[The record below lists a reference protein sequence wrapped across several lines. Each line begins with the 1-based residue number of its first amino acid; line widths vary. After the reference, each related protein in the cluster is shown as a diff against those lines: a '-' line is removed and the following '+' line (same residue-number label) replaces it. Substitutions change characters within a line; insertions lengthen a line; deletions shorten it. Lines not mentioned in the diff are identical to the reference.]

1 MIKIA
6 FCDDDMEVL
15 HQMNELLDRY
25 RVERNED
32 ITYAAFQS
40 PFELLTEIEK
50 GIRPDIL
57 FLDVVMPGQNGMDV
71 AKEIRQYDTNMKI
84 IFLTSSPEFAVESYS
99 VGAYFYQLKPIWE
112 ESFFRLMDAVLSG
125 ACTKAVIADCALLV
139 TAGTVGRLVLLGTS
153 GVLSHKG
160 AYGALFRV
168 RCMVTEHLAK
178 VSLGALDE
186 RSTGAVKTVLNED
199 IEKLELFLAHNLPE
213 FVAYLTGPVV
223 IFLYLLSVNAPL
235 ALVSLIPLPL
245 AGIVMAVIFQRM
257 KGVLSDV
264 NRSLVGF
271 NSVMIEYISGM
282 RLIKAY
288 NMGRLAAPSRSFPM
302 PLRRRTGSGTWSH
315 TRRLRPMPPFC
326 CWWSAEWC

>member
-112 ESFFRLMDAVLSG
+112 ESFFRLMDAVLAECEKKKKNSLILRSKDG
-125 ACTKAVIADCALLV
+125 ITRIDLQQLEYCEVLGRKLL
-139 TAGTVGRLVLLGTS
+139 
-153 GVLSHKG
+153 
-160 AYGALFRV
+160 F
-168 RCMVTEHLAK
+168 HLE
-178 VSLGALDE
+178 D
-186 RSTGAVKTVLNED
+186 GAV
-199 IEKLELFLAHNLPE
+199 LESA
-213 FVAYLTGPVV
+213 G
-223 IFLYLLSVNAPL
+223 
-235 ALVSLIPLPL
+235 SLDDL
-245 AGIVMAVIFQRM
+245 AGQLMQYSNFFRPHRSF
-257 KGVLSDV
+257 LV
-264 NRSLVGF
+264 N
-271 NSVMIEYISGM
+271 MEYIQNIS
-282 RLIKAY
+282 
-288 NMGRLAAPSRSFPM
+288 SRSIKM
-302 PLRRRTGSGTWSH
+302 VND
-315 TRRLRPMPPFC
+315 
-326 CWWSAEWC
+326 AEIPIPHGKCSEMKNTYMEYAFNGEQAVL

>member
-25 RVERNED
+25 RVEWNED

-112 ESFFRLMDAVLSG
+112 ESFFRLMDAVLAECEKKKKNSLILRSKDG
-125 ACTKAVIADCALLV
+125 ITRINLQQLEYCEVLGRKLL
-139 TAGTVGRLVLLGTS
+139 
-153 GVLSHKG
+153 
-160 AYGALFRV
+160 F
-168 RCMVTEHLAK
+168 HL
-178 VSLGALDE
+178 E
-186 RSTGAVKTVLNED
+186 NGAV
-199 IEKLELFLAHNLPE
+199 LESA
-213 FVAYLTGPVV
+213 G
-223 IFLYLLSVNAPL
+223 
-235 ALVSLIPLPL
+235 SLDDL
-245 AGIVMAVIFQRM
+245 AGQLIQYSNFFRPHRSF
-257 KGVLSDV
+257 LV
-264 NRSLVGF
+264 N
-271 NSVMIEYISGM
+271 MEYIQNIS
-282 RLIKAY
+282 
-288 NMGRLAAPSRSFPM
+288 SRSIKM
-302 PLRRRTGSGTWSH
+302 VND
-315 TRRLRPMPPFC
+315 
-326 CWWSAEWC
+326 AEIPIPHGKCSEIKNTYMEYAFNGEQAVL

>member
-15 HQMNELLDRY
+15 HQMNELIDRY

-112 ESFFRLMDAVLSG
+112 ESFFRLMDAVLAECEKKKKNSLILRSKDG
-125 ACTKAVIADCALLV
+125 ITRIDLQQLEYCEVLGRKLL
-139 TAGTVGRLVLLGTS
+139 
-153 GVLSHKG
+153 
-160 AYGALFRV
+160 F
-168 RCMVTEHLAK
+168 HL
-178 VSLGALDE
+178 E
-186 RSTGAVKTVLNED
+186 NGAV
-199 IEKLELFLAHNLPE
+199 LESA
-213 FVAYLTGPVV
+213 G
-223 IFLYLLSVNAPL
+223 
-235 ALVSLIPLPL
+235 SLDDL
-245 AGIVMAVIFQRM
+245 AGQLMQYSNFFRPHRSF
-257 KGVLSDV
+257 LV
-264 NRSLVGF
+264 N
-271 NSVMIEYISGM
+271 MEYIQNIS
-282 RLIKAY
+282 
-288 NMGRLAAPSRSFPM
+288 SRSIKM
-302 PLRRRTGSGTWSH
+302 VND
-315 TRRLRPMPPFC
+315 
-326 CWWSAEWC
+326 AEIPIPHGKCSEIKNTYMEYAFNGEQAVL

>member
-6 FCDDDMEVL
+6 FCDNDMEVL

-112 ESFFRLMDAVLSG
+112 ESFFRLMDAVLAECEKKKKNSLILRSKDGITRIDLQQLEYCEVLGRKLLFHLENG
-125 ACTKAVIADCALLV
+125 AVLEGAGSLDDLAGQLMQYCNFFRPHRSFLVNMEYIQNISSRSIKMVNDAVIPIPHGKCSEIKNTYMEYAFNGEQA
-139 TAGTVGRLVLLGTS
+139 VL
-153 GVLSHKG
+153 
-160 AYGALFRV
+160 
-168 RCMVTEHLAK
+168 
-178 VSLGALDE
+178 
-186 RSTGAVKTVLNED
+186 
-199 IEKLELFLAHNLPE
+199 
-213 FVAYLTGPVV
+213 
-223 IFLYLLSVNAPL
+223 
-235 ALVSLIPLPL
+235 
-245 AGIVMAVIFQRM
+245 
-257 KGVLSDV
+257 
-264 NRSLVGF
+264 
-271 NSVMIEYISGM
+271 
-282 RLIKAY
+282 
-288 NMGRLAAPSRSFPM
+288 
-302 PLRRRTGSGTWSH
+302 
-315 TRRLRPMPPFC
+315 
-326 CWWSAEWC
+326 

>member
-25 RVERNED
+25 RAERNED

-112 ESFFRLMDAVLSG
+112 ESFFRLMDAVLAECEKKKKNSLILRSKDG
-125 ACTKAVIADCALLV
+125 ITRIDLQQLEYCEVLGRKLL
-139 TAGTVGRLVLLGTS
+139 
-153 GVLSHKG
+153 
-160 AYGALFRV
+160 F
-168 RCMVTEHLAK
+168 HL
-178 VSLGALDE
+178 E
-186 RSTGAVKTVLNED
+186 NGAV
-199 IEKLELFLAHNLPE
+199 LESA
-213 FVAYLTGPVV
+213 G
-223 IFLYLLSVNAPL
+223 
-235 ALVSLIPLPL
+235 SLDDL
-245 AGIVMAVIFQRM
+245 AGQLMQYSNFFRPHRSF
-257 KGVLSDV
+257 LV
-264 NRSLVGF
+264 N
-271 NSVMIEYISGM
+271 MEYIQNIS
-282 RLIKAY
+282 
-288 NMGRLAAPSRSFPM
+288 SRSIKM
-302 PLRRRTGSGTWSH
+302 VND
-315 TRRLRPMPPFC
+315 
-326 CWWSAEWC
+326 AEIPIPHGKCSEIKNTYMEYAFNGEQAVL

>member
-112 ESFFRLMDAVLSG
+112 ESFFRLMDAVL
-125 ACTKAVIADCALLV
+125 
-139 TAGTVGRLVLLGTS
+139 GRK
-153 GVLSHKG
+153 H
-160 AYGALFRV
+160 LF
-168 RCMVTEHLAK
+168 HL
-178 VSLGALDE
+178 E
-186 RSTGAVKTVLNED
+186 NGAV
-199 IEKLELFLAHNLPE
+199 LESA
-213 FVAYLTGPVV
+213 G
-223 IFLYLLSVNAPL
+223 
-235 ALVSLIPLPL
+235 SLDDL
-245 AGIVMAVIFQRM
+245 AGQLMQYSNFFRPHRSF
-257 KGVLSDV
+257 LV
-264 NRSLVGF
+264 N
-271 NSVMIEYISGM
+271 MEYIQNIS
-282 RLIKAY
+282 
-288 NMGRLAAPSRSFPM
+288 SRSIKM
-302 PLRRRTGSGTWSH
+302 VND
-315 TRRLRPMPPFC
+315 
-326 CWWSAEWC
+326 AEIPIPHGKCSEIKNTYMEYAFNGEQAVL

>member
-15 HQMNELLDRY
+15 HQMNELIDRY

-112 ESFFRLMDAVLSG
+112 ESFFRLMDAVLVECEKKKKNSLILRSKDG
-125 ACTKAVIADCALLV
+125 ITRIDLQQLEYCEVLGRKLL
-139 TAGTVGRLVLLGTS
+139 
-153 GVLSHKG
+153 
-160 AYGALFRV
+160 F
-168 RCMVTEHLAK
+168 HL
-178 VSLGALDE
+178 E
-186 RSTGAVKTVLNED
+186 NGAV
-199 IEKLELFLAHNLPE
+199 LESA
-213 FVAYLTGPVV
+213 G
-223 IFLYLLSVNAPL
+223 
-235 ALVSLIPLPL
+235 SLDDL
-245 AGIVMAVIFQRM
+245 AGQLMQYSNFFRPHRSF
-257 KGVLSDV
+257 LV
-264 NRSLVGF
+264 N
-271 NSVMIEYISGM
+271 MEYIQNIS
-282 RLIKAY
+282 
-288 NMGRLAAPSRSFPM
+288 SRSIKM
-302 PLRRRTGSGTWSH
+302 VND
-315 TRRLRPMPPFC
+315 
-326 CWWSAEWC
+326 AEIPIPHGKCSEIKNTYMEYAFNGEQAVL

>member
-25 RVERNED
+25 WVERNED

-112 ESFFRLMDAVLSG
+112 ESFFRLMDAVLAECEKKKKNSLIMRSKDG
-125 ACTKAVIADCALLV
+125 ITRIDLQQLEYCEVLGRKLL
-139 TAGTVGRLVLLGTS
+139 
-153 GVLSHKG
+153 
-160 AYGALFRV
+160 F
-168 RCMVTEHLAK
+168 HLQN
-178 VSLGALDE
+178 
-186 RSTGAVKTVLNED
+186 GAVMES
-199 IEKLELFLAHNLPE
+199 A
-213 FVAYLTGPVV
+213 G
-223 IFLYLLSVNAPL
+223 
-235 ALVSLIPLPL
+235 SLDDL
-245 AGIVMAVIFQRM
+245 AGQLMQYSNFFRPHRSF
-257 KGVLSDV
+257 LV
-264 NRSLVGF
+264 N
-271 NSVMIEYISGM
+271 MEYIQNIS
-282 RLIKAY
+282 
-288 NMGRLAAPSRSFPM
+288 SRSIKM
-302 PLRRRTGSGTWSH
+302 VND
-315 TRRLRPMPPFC
+315 
-326 CWWSAEWC
+326 AEIPIPHGKCSEIKNTYMEYAFNGEQAVL

>member
-112 ESFFRLMDAVLSG
+112 ESFFRLMDAVLAECEKKKKNSLILRSKDG
-125 ACTKAVIADCALLV
+125 ITRIDLQQLEYCEVLGRKLL
-139 TAGTVGRLVLLGTS
+139 
-153 GVLSHKG
+153 
-160 AYGALFRV
+160 F
-168 RCMVTEHLAK
+168 HL
-178 VSLGALDE
+178 E
-186 RSTGAVKTVLNED
+186 NGAV
-199 IEKLELFLAHNLPE
+199 LESAW
-213 FVAYLTGPVV
+213 
-223 IFLYLLSVNAPL
+223 
-235 ALVSLIPLPL
+235 SLDDL
-245 AGIVMAVIFQRM
+245 AGQLMQYSNFFRPHRSF
-257 KGVLSDV
+257 LV
-264 NRSLVGF
+264 N
-271 NSVMIEYISGM
+271 MEYIQNIS
-282 RLIKAY
+282 
-288 NMGRLAAPSRSFPM
+288 SRSIKM
-302 PLRRRTGSGTWSH
+302 VND
-315 TRRLRPMPPFC
+315 
-326 CWWSAEWC
+326 AEIPIPHGKCSEIKNTYMEYAFNGEQAVL

>member
-57 FLDVVMPGQNGMDV
+57 FLNVVMPGQNGMDV

-112 ESFFRLMDAVLSG
+112 ESFFRLMDAVLAECEKKKKNSLILRSKDG
-125 ACTKAVIADCALLV
+125 ITRIDLQQLEYCEVLGRKLL
-139 TAGTVGRLVLLGTS
+139 
-153 GVLSHKG
+153 
-160 AYGALFRV
+160 F
-168 RCMVTEHLAK
+168 HL
-178 VSLGALDE
+178 E
-186 RSTGAVKTVLNED
+186 NGAV
-199 IEKLELFLAHNLPE
+199 LESA
-213 FVAYLTGPVV
+213 G
-223 IFLYLLSVNAPL
+223 
-235 ALVSLIPLPL
+235 SLDDL
-245 AGIVMAVIFQRM
+245 AGQLMQHSNFFRPHRSF
-257 KGVLSDV
+257 LV
-264 NRSLVGF
+264 N
-271 NSVMIEYISGM
+271 MEYIQNIS
-282 RLIKAY
+282 
-288 NMGRLAAPSRSFPM
+288 SRSIKM
-302 PLRRRTGSGTWSH
+302 VND
-315 TRRLRPMPPFC
+315 
-326 CWWSAEWC
+326 AEIPIPHGKCSEIKNTYMEYAFNGEQAVL

>member
-112 ESFFRLMDAVLSG
+112 ESFFRLMDAVLAECVKKKKNSLILRSKDG
-125 ACTKAVIADCALLV
+125 ITRIDLQQLEYCEVLGRKLL
-139 TAGTVGRLVLLGTS
+139 
-153 GVLSHKG
+153 
-160 AYGALFRV
+160 F
-168 RCMVTEHLAK
+168 HL
-178 VSLGALDE
+178 E
-186 RSTGAVKTVLNED
+186 NGAV
-199 IEKLELFLAHNLPE
+199 LESA
-213 FVAYLTGPVV
+213 G
-223 IFLYLLSVNAPL
+223 
-235 ALVSLIPLPL
+235 SLDDL
-245 AGIVMAVIFQRM
+245 AGQLMQYSNFFRPHRSF
-257 KGVLSDV
+257 LV
-264 NRSLVGF
+264 N
-271 NSVMIEYISGM
+271 MEYIQNIS
-282 RLIKAY
+282 
-288 NMGRLAAPSRSFPM
+288 SRSIKM
-302 PLRRRTGSGTWSH
+302 VND
-315 TRRLRPMPPFC
+315 
-326 CWWSAEWC
+326 AEIPIPHGKCSEIKNTYMEYAFNGEQAVL

>member
-32 ITYAAFQS
+32 IIYAAFQS

-112 ESFFRLMDAVLSG
+112 ESFFRLMDAVLAECEKKKKNSLILRSKDG
-125 ACTKAVIADCALLV
+125 ITRIDLQQLEYCEVLGRKLL
-139 TAGTVGRLVLLGTS
+139 
-153 GVLSHKG
+153 
-160 AYGALFRV
+160 F
-168 RCMVTEHLAK
+168 HL
-178 VSLGALDE
+178 E
-186 RSTGAVKTVLNED
+186 NGAV
-199 IEKLELFLAHNLPE
+199 LESA
-213 FVAYLTGPVV
+213 G
-223 IFLYLLSVNAPL
+223 
-235 ALVSLIPLPL
+235 SLDDL
-245 AGIVMAVIFQRM
+245 AGQLMQYSNFFRPHRSF
-257 KGVLSDV
+257 LV
-264 NRSLVGF
+264 N
-271 NSVMIEYISGM
+271 MEYIQNIS
-282 RLIKAY
+282 
-288 NMGRLAAPSRSFPM
+288 SRSIKM
-302 PLRRRTGSGTWSH
+302 VND
-315 TRRLRPMPPFC
+315 
-326 CWWSAEWC
+326 AEIPIPHGKCSEIKNTYMEYAFNGEQAVL

>member
-84 IFLTSSPEFAVESYS
+84 IFLTSYPEFAVESYS

-112 ESFFRLMDAVLSG
+112 ESFFRLMDAVLAECEKKKKNSLILRSKDG
-125 ACTKAVIADCALLV
+125 ITRIDLQQLEYCEVLGRKLL
-139 TAGTVGRLVLLGTS
+139 
-153 GVLSHKG
+153 
-160 AYGALFRV
+160 F
-168 RCMVTEHLAK
+168 HL
-178 VSLGALDE
+178 E
-186 RSTGAVKTVLNED
+186 NGAV
-199 IEKLELFLAHNLPE
+199 LESA
-213 FVAYLTGPVV
+213 G
-223 IFLYLLSVNAPL
+223 
-235 ALVSLIPLPL
+235 SLDDL
-245 AGIVMAVIFQRM
+245 AGQLMQYSNFFRPHRSF
-257 KGVLSDV
+257 LV
-264 NRSLVGF
+264 N
-271 NSVMIEYISGM
+271 MEYIQNIS
-282 RLIKAY
+282 
-288 NMGRLAAPSRSFPM
+288 SRSIKM
-302 PLRRRTGSGTWSH
+302 VND
-315 TRRLRPMPPFC
+315 
-326 CWWSAEWC
+326 AEIPIPHGKCSEIKNTYMEYAFNGEQAVL

>member
-50 GIRPDIL
+50 GIRQDIL

-112 ESFFRLMDAVLSG
+112 ESFFRLMDAVLAECEKKKKNSLILRSKDG
-125 ACTKAVIADCALLV
+125 ITRIDLQQLEYCEVLGRKLL
-139 TAGTVGRLVLLGTS
+139 
-153 GVLSHKG
+153 
-160 AYGALFRV
+160 F
-168 RCMVTEHLAK
+168 HL
-178 VSLGALDE
+178 E
-186 RSTGAVKTVLNED
+186 NGAV
-199 IEKLELFLAHNLPE
+199 LESA
-213 FVAYLTGPVV
+213 G
-223 IFLYLLSVNAPL
+223 
-235 ALVSLIPLPL
+235 SLDDL
-245 AGIVMAVIFQRM
+245 AGQLIQYSNFFRPHRSF
-257 KGVLSDV
+257 LV
-264 NRSLVGF
+264 N
-271 NSVMIEYISGM
+271 MEYIQNIS
-282 RLIKAY
+282 
-288 NMGRLAAPSRSFPM
+288 SRSIKM
-302 PLRRRTGSGTWSH
+302 VND
-315 TRRLRPMPPFC
+315 
-326 CWWSAEWC
+326 AEIPIPHGKCSEIKNSYMEYAFNGEQAVL

>member
-112 ESFFRLMDAVLSG
+112 ESFFRLMDSVLSECEKKKKNSLILRSKDGITRIDLQQLEYCEVLGRKLLFHLENGAVLEG
-125 ACTKAVIADCALLV
+125 A
-139 TAGTVGRLVLLGTS
+139 G
-153 GVLSHKG
+153 
-160 AYGALFRV
+160 
-168 RCMVTEHLAK
+168 
-178 VSLGALDE
+178 SLD
-186 RSTGAVKTVLNED
+186 D
-199 IEKLELFLAHNLPE
+199 
-213 FVAYLTGPVV
+213 
-223 IFLYLLSVNAPL
+223 
-235 ALVSLIPLPL
+235 L
-245 AGIVMAVIFQRM
+245 AGQLMQYCNFFRPHRSF
-257 KGVLSDV
+257 LV
-264 NRSLVGF
+264 N
-271 NSVMIEYISGM
+271 MEYIQNIS
-282 RLIKAY
+282 
-288 NMGRLAAPSRSFPM
+288 SRSIKM
-302 PLRRRTGSGTWSH
+302 VND
-315 TRRLRPMPPFC
+315 
-326 CWWSAEWC
+326 AEIPIPHGKCSEIKNTYMEYAFNGEQAVL

>member
-6 FCDDDMEVL
+6 FCDDEMEVL

-112 ESFFRLMDAVLSG
+112 ESFFRLMDSVLAECEKKKKNSLILRSKDGITKIDLQQLEYCEVLGRKLLFHLENGAVLES
-125 ACTKAVIADCALLV
+125 
-139 TAGTVGRLVLLGTS
+139 AG
-153 GVLSHKG
+153 
-160 AYGALFRV
+160 
-168 RCMVTEHLAK
+168 
-178 VSLGALDE
+178 SLD
-186 RSTGAVKTVLNED
+186 D
-199 IEKLELFLAHNLPE
+199 
-213 FVAYLTGPVV
+213 
-223 IFLYLLSVNAPL
+223 
-235 ALVSLIPLPL
+235 L
-245 AGIVMAVIFQRM
+245 AGQLMQYSNFFRPHRSF
-257 KGVLSDV
+257 LV
-264 NRSLVGF
+264 N
-271 NSVMIEYISGM
+271 MEYIQNIS
-282 RLIKAY
+282 
-288 NMGRLAAPSRSFPM
+288 SRSIKM
-302 PLRRRTGSGTWSH
+302 VND
-315 TRRLRPMPPFC
+315 
-326 CWWSAEWC
+326 AEIPIPHGKCSEIKNTYMEYAFNGEQAVL

>member
-112 ESFFRLMDAVLSG
+112 ESFFRLMDAVLAECEKKKKNSLILRSKDGITRIDLQQLEYCEVLGRKLLFHLENG
-125 ACTKAVIADCALLV
+125 A
-139 TAGTVGRLVLLGTS
+139 VL
-153 GVLSHKG
+153 
-160 AYGALFRV
+160 
-168 RCMVTEHLAK
+168 E
-178 VSLGALDE
+178 
-186 RSTGAVKTVLNED
+186 STG
-199 IEKLELFLAHNLPE
+199 
-213 FVAYLTGPVV
+213 
-223 IFLYLLSVNAPL
+223 
-235 ALVSLIPLPL
+235 SLDDL
-245 AGIVMAVIFQRM
+245 AGQLMQYSNFFRPHRSF
-257 KGVLSDV
+257 LV
-264 NRSLVGF
+264 N
-271 NSVMIEYISGM
+271 MEYIQNIS
-282 RLIKAY
+282 
-288 NMGRLAAPSRSFPM
+288 SRSIKM
-302 PLRRRTGSGTWSH
+302 VND
-315 TRRLRPMPPFC
+315 
-326 CWWSAEWC
+326 AEIPIPHGKCSEIKNTYMEYAFNGEQAVL

>member
-112 ESFFRLMDAVLSG
+112 ESFFRLMDAVLAECEKKKKNSLILRSKDG
-125 ACTKAVIADCALLV
+125 ITRIDLQQLEYCEVLGRKLL
-139 TAGTVGRLVLLGTS
+139 
-153 GVLSHKG
+153 
-160 AYGALFRV
+160 F
-168 RCMVTEHLAK
+168 HLE
-178 VSLGALDE
+178 D
-186 RSTGAVKTVLNED
+186 GAV
-199 IEKLELFLAHNLPE
+199 LESA
-213 FVAYLTGPVV
+213 G
-223 IFLYLLSVNAPL
+223 
-235 ALVSLIPLPL
+235 SLDDL
-245 AGIVMAVIFQRM
+245 AGQLMQYSNFFRPHRSF
-257 KGVLSDV
+257 LV
-264 NRSLVGF
+264 N
-271 NSVMIEYISGM
+271 MEYIQNIS
-282 RLIKAY
+282 
-288 NMGRLAAPSRSFPM
+288 SRSIKM
-302 PLRRRTGSGTWSH
+302 VND
-315 TRRLRPMPPFC
+315 
-326 CWWSAEWC
+326 AEIPIPHGKCSEVKNTYMEYAFNGEQAVL

>member
-15 HQMNELLDRY
+15 HQINELLDRY

-112 ESFFRLMDAVLSG
+112 ESFFRLMDAVLAECEKKKKNSLILRSKDG
-125 ACTKAVIADCALLV
+125 ITRIDLQQLEYCEVLGRKLL
-139 TAGTVGRLVLLGTS
+139 
-153 GVLSHKG
+153 
-160 AYGALFRV
+160 F
-168 RCMVTEHLAK
+168 HL
-178 VSLGALDE
+178 E
-186 RSTGAVKTVLNED
+186 NGAV
-199 IEKLELFLAHNLPE
+199 LESA
-213 FVAYLTGPVV
+213 G
-223 IFLYLLSVNAPL
+223 
-235 ALVSLIPLPL
+235 SLDDL
-245 AGIVMAVIFQRM
+245 AGQLMQHSNFFRPHRSF
-257 KGVLSDV
+257 LV
-264 NRSLVGF
+264 N
-271 NSVMIEYISGM
+271 MEYIQNIS
-282 RLIKAY
+282 
-288 NMGRLAAPSRSFPM
+288 SRSIKM
-302 PLRRRTGSGTWSH
+302 VND
-315 TRRLRPMPPFC
+315 
-326 CWWSAEWC
+326 AEIQIPHGKCSEIKNTYMEYAFNGEQAVL

>member
-1 MIKIA
+1 MIKIE

-112 ESFFRLMDAVLSG
+112 ESFFRLMDAVLAECEKKKKNSLILRSKDG
-125 ACTKAVIADCALLV
+125 ITRIDLQQLEYCEVLGRKLL
-139 TAGTVGRLVLLGTS
+139 
-153 GVLSHKG
+153 
-160 AYGALFRV
+160 F
-168 RCMVTEHLAK
+168 HL
-178 VSLGALDE
+178 E
-186 RSTGAVKTVLNED
+186 NGAV
-199 IEKLELFLAHNLPE
+199 LESA
-213 FVAYLTGPVV
+213 G
-223 IFLYLLSVNAPL
+223 
-235 ALVSLIPLPL
+235 SLDDL
-245 AGIVMAVIFQRM
+245 AGQLMQYSNFFRPHRSF
-257 KGVLSDV
+257 LV
-264 NRSLVGF
+264 N
-271 NSVMIEYISGM
+271 MEYIQNIS
-282 RLIKAY
+282 
-288 NMGRLAAPSRSFPM
+288 SRSIKM
-302 PLRRRTGSGTWSH
+302 VND
-315 TRRLRPMPPFC
+315 
-326 CWWSAEWC
+326 AEIPIPHGKCSEIKNIYMEYAFNGEQAVL

>member
-84 IFLTSSPEFAVESYS
+84 IFLTSSPEFAVESYT

-112 ESFFRLMDAVLSG
+112 ESFFRLMDSVLSECEKKKKNSLILRSKDGITRIDLQQLEYCEVLGRKLLFHLENGAVLEG
-125 ACTKAVIADCALLV
+125 AGSLDDLVGQLMQYSNFFRPHRSFLVNMEYIQNISSRSIKMVNDAVIPIPHGKCSEIKNTYMEYAFNGEQA
-139 TAGTVGRLVLLGTS
+139 VL
-153 GVLSHKG
+153 
-160 AYGALFRV
+160 
-168 RCMVTEHLAK
+168 
-178 VSLGALDE
+178 
-186 RSTGAVKTVLNED
+186 
-199 IEKLELFLAHNLPE
+199 
-213 FVAYLTGPVV
+213 
-223 IFLYLLSVNAPL
+223 
-235 ALVSLIPLPL
+235 
-245 AGIVMAVIFQRM
+245 
-257 KGVLSDV
+257 
-264 NRSLVGF
+264 
-271 NSVMIEYISGM
+271 
-282 RLIKAY
+282 
-288 NMGRLAAPSRSFPM
+288 
-302 PLRRRTGSGTWSH
+302 
-315 TRRLRPMPPFC
+315 
-326 CWWSAEWC
+326 